1 MRGCQEDPADQEDA
15 ADPEDAAADAGAADA
30 IASRL
35 EKERST
41 STLETSW
48 KFVSVRCQTEDK
60 KMDKEDGQIERRQ
73 KDGLRGWTKDNGV
86 TIELMTRVAAAR
98 NHNAKEY
105 VQSSCHRWFKA
116 SGKGWPAELS

>member
-1 MRGCQEDPADQEDA
+1 MYICCSFA
-15 ADPEDAAADAGAADA
+15 ARP
-30 IASRL
+30 
-35 EKERST
+35 KT
-41 STLETSW
+41 
-48 KFVSVRCQTEDK
+48 KM
-60 KMDKEDGQIERRQ
+60 MDKEDGQIERRQ
-73 KDGLRGWTKDNGV
+73 KDGLRGWTKDKGV